1 MGKIIRI
8 VLSAAAILISTAAVF
23 RIFTEEEN
31 KYETAPTVKVIYEY
45 TSVRT
50 EENTEAI
57 EEEFTEPPEIV
68 TEITENTEEIPTE
81 ISDVEIEEEYIVQF
95 PIDLN
100 TAGFEELV
108 QLPGI
113 GEKLAAEIIAYRD
126 SIGGFVNR
134 EQLLNIKGI
143 GEGIYNEIYD
153 LLYIN
158 GEIFIPEPEEPTE
171 PDEPSETESPTE
183 YDGTIIDV
191 NRAEAEDF
199 DRLPGVDIELG
210 RRIVALRE
218 EIGGFSNILELLYVE
233 GMSDELYISI
243 DEYLVCEK

>member
-1 MGKIIRI
+1 MTSKIIRTA
-8 VLSAAAILISTAAVF
+8 LSAAVILISTTAAF
-23 RIFTEEEN
+23 KIFTEEEN
-31 KYETAPTVKVIYEY
+31 KYQTAPTVKVIYEY
-45 TSVRT
+45 TPIRT

-57 EEEFTEPPEIV
+57 EEDLTEPSEIA
-68 TEITENTEEIPTE
+68 TEITEITEEIPTE

-113 GEKLAAEIIAYRD
+113 GEKLAAAIIAYRD
-126 SIGGFVNR
+126 DIGGFANR

-143 GEGIYNEIYD
+143 GEGIYNDIFD

-158 GEIFIPEPEEPTE
+158 GETFIPEAEDTDEAN
-171 PDEPSETESPTE
+171 EPSEIEVPTE
-183 YDGTIIDV
+183 YDGTILDV
-191 NRAEAEDF
+191 NKATAEDF

-243 DEYLVCEK
+243 DEYLMC